1 MENAGRM
8 FDEMENWYDQHES
21 ASFGEVEAKARQ
33 ERREL
38 MGEALGILI
47 NGRDTGQQAIAPS
60 CDRCGQE
67 MNFEGYRSWGVHGL
81 EGDTKLERAYYVCPE
96 CRGETFFFPG

>member
-1 MENAGRM
+1 MEKAGRM
-8 FDEMENWYDQHES
+8 FDEMEKWYDRHES
-21 ASFGEVEAKARQ
+21 ASLGEIEEKARQ

-38 MGEALGILI
+38 MGEVLGILI

-67 MNFEGYRSWGVHGL
+67 MKFEGYRSWGVHGL

-96 CRGETFFFPG
+96 CRGETFFPPG